1 MSRRESIT
9 VIGGADGGESG
20 SHDARVILSEAKEP
34 WRRFGSFAS
43 LRLTRRG
50 LGTALPLVALA
61 LASACKKQTPQ
72 IVYQAVPVER
82 RDIIVNAQAAGAIQA
97 DTTVEVK
104 SKASGEVLQL
114 HAETGQLIKQGTLL
128 VHIDPRNAR
137 NALAQAQGN
146 LTVARAKLTNA
157 TSQKRRADELFQ
169 TQAITQE
176 EHETALLDYADA
188 QSQVV
193 NARVAV
199 DNARIQLEDTD
210 VRAPVTGT
218 IIELDIE
225 RGTVIASA
233 TSNVSGGTTLLK
245 MANLDLIQVNTL
257 VDETDVGKIQPG
269 QDATVTVDAF
279 PNRTFEGSVLKIEPQ
294 AQVQQNVTV
303 FPVLVRI
310 HNENGLLRPGMN
322 TEVEVHVGQRD
333 SVLAVPNAALRTQ
346 RDVASAA
353 GVLGLS
359 PADVQK
365 ELAASANQ
373 AASSEGASP
382 RMDSAA
388 AGARDTTRRGPGD
401 STRRF
406 AGDSARA
413 CGRPGGAG
421 AQRQRGSGGQGG
433 FGGQGGG
440 QRGAGGLRRS
450 GGTDASGG
458 RYIVFVKRNGRPT
471 PVWIRTGLTDLDYSE
486 VIRGVAQ
493 GDSVYVL
500 PSASLVQSQQD
511 LKQRVNQITGGGGVP
526 GMRQTAPA
534 GGARTSPGR

>member
-1 MSRRESIT
+1 MSTRSRLQT
-9 VIGGADGGESG
+9 V
-20 SHDARVILSEAKEP
+20 
-34 WRRFGSFAS
+34 
-43 LRLTRRG
+43 
-50 LGTALPLVALA
+50 LPLAVLA
-61 LASACKKQTPQ
+61 IAAACKKQTPQ
-72 IVYQAVPVER
+72 VVYQAVPVER

-104 SKASGEVLQL
+104 SKASGEVLKL
-114 HAETGQLIKQGTLL
+114 SAETGQLIKQGTLL
-128 VHIDPRNAR
+128 VHIDPRNAK
-137 NALAQAQGN
+137 NSLAQAQAN
-146 LTVARAKLTNA
+146 LDVAQAKLANA
-157 TSQKRRADELFQ
+157 TSQKRRADELFK
-169 TQAITQE
+169 TQAITEE
-176 EHETALLDYADA
+176 EHDSALLDYSDA
-188 QSQVV
+188 KSQVV
-193 NARVAV
+193 NAQVAV
-199 DNARIQLEDTD
+199 DNAKIQLEDTD

-218 IIELDIE
+218 VIELDIE

-279 PNRTFEGSVLKIEPQ
+279 PNRTFDGEVLKIEPQ

-322 TEVEVHVGQRD
+322 TEVEIHVGQRD

-359 PADVQK
+359 AEEVQK
-365 ELAASANQ
+365 QLAASADQ
-373 AASSEGASP
+373 AASSAGASP
-382 RMDSAA
+382 RMGGEGGPADSAA
-388 AGARDTTRRGPGD
+388 RGARDTTRRTSGD

-406 AGDSARA
+406 PRDSTRA
-413 CGRPGGAG
+413 GRPGAAG
-421 AQRQRGSGGQGG
+421 AQGQRGLGGQGG

-440 QRGAGGLRRS
+440 QRGAGTLRRNR
-450 GGTDASGG
+450 GTDASGG

-486 VIRGVAQ
+486 VVRGLAQ
-493 GDSVYVL
+493 GDSVYIL

-526 GMRQTAPA
+526 GMRQSTPA

>member
-1 MSRRESIT
+1 MTESLR
-9 VIGGADGGESG
+9 GGSGGRG
-20 SHDARVILSEAKEP
+20 VILSEAKEP
-34 WRRFGSFAS
+34 WRRFCPFAS
-43 LRLTRRG
+43 LRMTLSV
-50 LGTALPLVALA
+50 LGALIAA
-61 LASACKKQTPQ
+61 AGCKKQAPQ
-72 IVYQAVPVER
+72 VVYQAVPVER

-104 SKASGEVLQL
+104 SKASGEVLKL
-114 HAETGQLIKQGTLL
+114 NAETGQLIKQGTLL

-137 NALAQAQGN
+137 NSLAQAQAN
-146 LTVARAKLTNA
+146 LDVAQAKLSNA
-157 TSQKRRADELFQ
+157 TSQKRRADELFKSQ
-169 TQAITQE
+169 SITEQE
-176 EHETALLDYADA
+176 HDSALLDYSDA
-188 QSQVV
+188 KSQVV
-193 NARVAV
+193 NAQVAV
-199 DNARIQLEDTD
+199 DNAKIQLEDTD
-210 VRAPVTGT
+210 IRAPVTGT

-257 VDETDVGKIQPG
+257 VDETDVGKVQPG
-269 QDATVTVDAF
+269 QNATVTVDAF
-279 PNRTFEGSVLKIEPQ
+279 PNRTFDGEVLKIEPQ

-322 TEVEVHVGQRD
+322 TEVEIHVGQRD

-359 PADVQK
+359 PDEVQK
-365 ELAASANQ
+365 QLAATAGQAGSSA
-373 AASSEGASP
+373 GASP
-382 RMDSAA
+382 RMSEGAPGDSTAR
-388 AGARDTTRRGPGD
+388 GGRDTTRRATGD

-406 AGDSARA
+406 SRDSLSAGGRSAS
-413 CGRPGGAG
+413 G
-421 AQRQRGSGGQGG
+421 AQRQGGFGGEGGQRA

-440 QRGAGGLRRS
+440 QRGAGGLRRNR
-450 GGTDASGG
+450 GTDSSGG
-458 RYIVFVKRNGRPT
+458 RYIVFVKRNGQPT

-486 VIRGVAQ
+486 VVHGLAQ
-493 GDSVYVL
+493 GDSVYIL

-511 LKQRVNQITGGGGVP
+511 IKQRVNQITGGGGVP
-526 GMRQTAPA
+526 GMRQTTPA
-534 GGARTSPGR
+534 GGAQTTPGR

>member
-1 MSRRESIT
+1 MNGPPGSPG
-9 VIGGADGGESG
+9 VIP
-20 SHDARVILSEAKEP
+20 RVILSEAKGP
-34 WRRFGSFAS
+34 WRRSGSFAS
-43 LRLTRRG
+43 LRMTPTLTR
-50 LGTALPLVALA
+50 TLPLVALA
-61 LASACKKQTPQ
+61 FAAACKKQAPQ
-72 IVYQAVPVER
+72 IVYQTVPVER
-82 RDIIVNAQAAGAIQA
+82 RDIVVNAQAAGAIQA

-114 HAETGQLIKQGTLL
+114 NAETGQLVKRGTLL

-137 NALAQAQGN
+137 NALAQAQAN

-157 TSQKRRADELFQ
+157 TSQKHRADELFE

-193 NARVAV
+193 NAQVAV

-322 TEVEVHVGQRD
+322 TEVEIHVGRRD
-333 SVLAVPNAALRTQ
+333 GVLAVPNAALRTQ
-346 RDVASAA
+346 RDVVSAA

-359 PADVQK
+359 PDQVQK
-365 ELAASANQ
+365 ELAASAE
-373 AASSEGASP
+373 AASSAGASP
-382 RMDSAA
+382 RMDSTAH
-388 AGARDTTRRGPGD
+388 GARDSTRHAPADPTQRFTGD
-401 STRRF
+401 SLR
-406 AGDSARA
+406 G
-413 CGRPGGAG
+413 GRQGGAG
-421 AQRQRGSGGQGG
+421 AQAQRGSGAQGG
-433 FGGQGGG
+433 FAGQGG
-440 QRGAGGLRRS
+440 QRGAGGLRGSR
-450 GGTDASGG
+450 GTDASGG
-458 RYIVFVKRNGRPT
+458 RYIVFVKKNGQPT
-471 PVWIRTGLTDLDYSE
+471 PTWIRTGLTDLDYSE
-486 VIRGVAQ
+486 VVHGLAP
-493 GDSVYVL
+493 GDSVYIL

-526 GMRQTAPA
+526 GMRQTTPA

>member
-1 MSRRESIT
+1 MT
-9 VIGGADGGESG
+9 
-20 SHDARVILSEAKEP
+20 
-34 WRRFGSFAS
+34 
-43 LRLTRRG
+43 
-50 LGTALPLVALA
+50 LPLALTLVA
-61 LASACKKQTPQ
+61 ACKKQTPQ

-114 HAETGQLIKQGTLL
+114 KAETGQLIKQGTLL

-137 NALAQAQGN
+137 NALAQAQAN
-146 LTVARAKLTNA
+146 LTVAKAKLTNA

-169 TQAITQE
+169 TQAITEE

-193 NARVAV
+193 NAQVSV
-199 DNARIQLEDTD
+199 DNAKIQLEDTD

-257 VDETDVGKIQPG
+257 VDETDVGKVQPG

-279 PNRTFEGSVLKIEPQ
+279 PNRTFDGSVLKIEPQ

-322 TEVEVHVGQRD
+322 TEVEIHVGQRD

-353 GVLGLS
+353 QVLGLS
-359 PADVQK
+359 AEEVQQ
-365 ELAASANQ
+365 ELASSANE
-373 AASSEGASP
+373 AASSAGASP
-382 RMDSAA
+382 RMGEGADSAA
-388 AGARDTTRRGPGD
+388 RGARDTTRRAPGD
-401 STRRF
+401 SSRRF
-406 AGDSARA
+406 SRDSLRG
-413 CGRPGGAG
+413 GRQGGAG
-421 AQRQRGSGGQGG
+421 TQGQRGFGGQGG
-433 FGGQGGG
+433 FGGQAG

-450 GGTDASGG
+450 RGTDASGG

-486 VIRGVAQ
+486 VVRGVAQ
-493 GDSVYVL
+493 GDSVYIL

-526 GMRQTAPA
+526 GMRQTTPA